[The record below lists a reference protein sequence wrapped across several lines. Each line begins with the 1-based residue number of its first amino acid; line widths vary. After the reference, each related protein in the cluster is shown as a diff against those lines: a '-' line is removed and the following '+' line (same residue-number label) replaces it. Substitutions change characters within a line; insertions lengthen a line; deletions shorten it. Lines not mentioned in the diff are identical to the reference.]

1 MERRFRLNDR
11 VICTETGEVGVV
23 LEIHSETATVAFS
36 SGIRE
41 AEYLDLLI
49 IGHDSTPITRFY
61 DGFSPLR

>member
-23 LEIHSETATVAFS
+23 LEMHSKTATVSFS

-49 IGHDSTPITRFY
+49 IGHDDTPPVRFY
-61 DGFSPLR
+61 DGFSSFR

>member
-23 LEIHSETATVAFS
+23 LELHSETATVSFS
-36 SGIRE
+36 SGVRD

-49 IGHDSTPITRFY
+49 IGHDNNPRAGFD